1 MSQYHDEYSA
11 SAERESKDPL
21 YWDEFKTG
29 KPLSYRQ
36 RKAEEYEMQMGRQV
50 TIEYKGVPVH
60 VDHFGEKHIEEQYQ
74 KQHGNQ
80 NQLKSNKMKTS
91 KIKSIQ
97 NDGTWK
103 DLYKFEVQMENGDVG
118 GCFAKTQIPTWK
130 VGDEMN
136 YEYTQ
141 KGKYWNIK
149 FLQASKPAWNGGGA
163 AKSFGKSPE
172 DKADIARA
180 VALKAAVD
188 LHKGEGQD
196 INQQIG
202 IICATAQA
210 FEIYLTTGDN
220 PYKDAIHD
228 AQLSNADDLPF

>member
-1 MSQYHDEYSA
+1 MSWQF
-11 SAERESKDPL
+11 
-21 YWDEFKTG
+21 W
-29 KPLSYRQ
+29 
-36 RKAEEYEMQMGRQV
+36 EEYENGRISFSRKKYWENLFQREHYIPV
-50 TIEYKGVPVH
+50 AYKGIKMKINIDDDV
-60 VDHFGEKHIEEQYQ
+60 EAKYQ
-74 KQHGNQ
+74 EIIKNQ
-80 NQLKSNKMKTS
+80 NKNQMKTS

-97 NDGTWK
+97 NDGTWN
-103 DLYKFEVQMENGDVG
+103 DLFKFEVEMENGDVG
-118 GCFAKTQIPTWK
+118 GCFAKTQIPSWK

-149 FLQASKPAWNGGGA
+149 FLPSNKPAWNSGGA

-188 LHKGEGQD
+188 LHKGEGEPMEK
-196 INQQIG
+196 QIG

-210 FEIYLTTGDN
+210 FEIYLTSGEN
-220 PYKDAIHD
+220 PYKDAIAD
-228 AQLSNADDLPF
+228 GKMNNADDLPF

>member
-1 MSQYHDEYSA
+1 MSQFYDEYSA
-11 SAERESKDPL
+11 DAEREQWK
-21 YWDEFKTG
+21 YWDEYKTG

-36 RKAEEYEMQMGRQV
+36 RKTQERELELGRQV
-50 TIEYKGVPVH
+50 TIAYKGKPVH
-60 VDHFGEKHIEEQYQ
+60 ISTFEESHIEEQYQ
-74 KQHGNQ
+74 KQH
-80 NQLKSNKMKTS
+80 KSSNMKTS

-97 NDGTWK
+97 NDGTWN
-103 DLYKFEVQMENGDVG
+103 DLFKFEVQMENGDVG

-141 KGKYWNIK
+141 KGKFWNIK
-149 FLQASKPAWNGGGA
+149 FLQSNKPAWNGGSSA
-163 AKSFGKSPE
+163 PKSYGKSPE

-188 LHKGEGQD
+188 LHKGEGEPMEK
-196 INQQIG
+196 QIG

-210 FEIYLTTGDN
+210 FEVYLTTGDN
-220 PYKDAIHD
+220 PYKDAIMD
-228 AQLSNADDLPF
+228 GKLSNADDLPF

>member
-21 YWDEFKTG
+21 YWDEYKTG

-36 RKAEEYEMQMGRQV
+36 RKSEEYEMQMGRQV

-60 VDHFGEKHIEEQYQ
+60 VNHFGEKHIEEQYQ
-74 KQHGNQ
+74 KQH
-80 NQLKSNKMKTS
+80 KSNKMKTS

-118 GCFAKTQIPTWK
+118 GAFAKTQIPTWK
-130 VGDEMN
+130 VGDEKS
-136 YEYTQ
+136 YEYEQ
-141 KGKYWNIK
+141 KGKFWNIK
-149 FLQASKPAWNGGGA
+149 FLADAKPAWNGGGA

-188 LHKGEGQD
+188 LRNSD
-196 INQQIG
+196 DPFQI
-202 IICATAQA
+202 IQVAMQ
-210 FEIYLTTGDN
+210 FEHYLTTGRNLNGDAQH
-220 PYKDAIHD
+220 DAIANRHD
-228 AQLSNADDLPF
+228 SNADDLPF

>member
-1 MSQYHDEYSA
+1 MSQFYDEYSA
-11 SAERESKDPL
+11 DAEREQWQ
-21 YWDEFKTG
+21 YWDEYKTG

-36 RKAEEYEMQMGRQV
+36 RKSQEYEMQMGRQV
-50 TIEYKGVPVH
+50 TIAYKGKPVH
-60 VDHFGEKHIEEQYQ
+60 ISTFEEKHIEEQYQ
-74 KQHGNQ
+74 KQH
-80 NQLKSNKMKTS
+80 KISNMKTS

-97 NDGTWK
+97 NDGTWN
-103 DLYKFEVQMENGDVG
+103 DLFKFEVQMENGDVG

-149 FLQASKPAWNGGGA
+149 FLQSSKPAWNGGGA

-220 PYKDAIHD
+220 PYKDAIMD

>member
-11 SAERESKDPL
+11 DAEREQKQCL
-21 YWDEFKTG
+21 YQYWKEFETG
-29 KPLSYRQ
+29 KPLSYRE
-36 RKAEEYEMQMGRQV
+36 RKREEYELSQGRLITV
-50 TIEYKGVPVH
+50 AYKGVMMH
-60 VDHFGEKHIEEQYQ
+60 IDFETDLEKKYNEIIN
-74 KQHGNQ
+74 NQ
-80 NQLKSNKMKTS
+80 NKMKTS

-97 NDGTWK
+97 NDGTWN
-103 DLYKFEVQMENGDVG
+103 DLFKFEVEMENGDVG

-136 YEYTQ
+136 YDYTQ
-141 KGKYWNIK
+141 KGKFWNIK
-149 FLQASKPAWNGGGA
+149 FLPAWTGRSSA
-163 AKSFGKSPE
+163 PKSYGKSPD

-188 LHKGEGQD
+188 LHKGEGEAMEK
-196 INQQIG
+196 QIG

-220 PYKDAIHD
+220 PYKDAIMD
-228 AQLSNADDLPF
+228 GKMSNADDLPF

>member
-1 MSQYHDEYSA
+1 MSEQWQ
-11 SAERESKDPL
+11 

-29 KPLSYRQ
+29 KPLSYRE
-36 RKAEEYEMQMGRQV
+36 RKREEYEFSQGRLITV
-50 TIEYKGVPVH
+50 AYKGVMMH
-60 VDHFGEKHIEEQYQ
+60 IDFETDLEKEYQ
-74 KQHGNQ
+74 SIINKQ
-80 NQLKSNKMKTS
+80 NKMKTS

-118 GCFAKTQIPTWK
+118 GAFAKTQIPSWK

-136 YEYTQ
+136 YEYEQ
-141 KGKYWNIK
+141 KGKFWNIK
-149 FLQASKPAWNGGGA
+149 FLQSNKPAWNGGGA

-228 AQLSNADDLPF
+228 CKLSNADDLPF

>member
-1 MSQYHDEYSA
+1 MSQYHDEFA
-11 SAERESKDPL
+11 NDAEREQWQ
-21 YWDEFKTG
+21 YWDEYKTG
-29 KPLSYRQ
+29 KPLTYRQ
-36 RKAEEYEMQMGRQV
+36 RKREEYEFSQGRLITV
-50 TIEYKGVPVH
+50 AYKGVMMH
-60 VDHFGEKHIEEQYQ
+60 IDFETDLEKKYNEII
-74 KQHGNQ
+74 KNQ
-80 NQLKSNKMKTS
+80 NKMKTS

-97 NDGTWK
+97 NDGTWN
-103 DLYKFEVQMENGDVG
+103 DLFKFEVQMENGDVG
-118 GCFAKTQIPTWK
+118 GVFAKTQIPTWK

-149 FLQASKPAWNGGGA
+149 FLQSSKPAWNGGGA
-163 AKSFGKSPE
+163 APKSYGKSPE

-188 LHKGEGQD
+188 LHKGEGEPMEK
-196 INQQIG
+196 QIG

-220 PYKDAIHD
+220 PYKDAIMD

>member
-1 MSQYHDEYSA
+1 MSQYHDEFA
-11 SAERESKDPL
+11 NDAEREQWQ
-21 YWDEFKTG
+21 YWDEYKTG
-29 KPLSYRQ
+29 KPLTYRQ
-36 RKAEEYEMQMGRQV
+36 RKREEYEFSQGRLITV
-50 TIEYKGVPVH
+50 AYKGVMMH
-60 VDHFGEKHIEEQYQ
+60 IDFETDLEKKYNEII
-74 KQHGNQ
+74 KNQ
-80 NQLKSNKMKTS
+80 NKMKTS

-97 NDGTWK
+97 NDGTWN
-103 DLYKFEVQMENGDVG
+103 DLFKFEVQMENGDVG
-118 GCFAKTQIPTWK
+118 GVFAKTQIPTWK

-149 FLQASKPAWNGGGA
+149 FLQSSKPAWNGGGA
-163 AKSFGKSPE
+163 APKSYGKSPE

-220 PYKDAIHD
+220 PYKDAIMD
-228 AQLSNADDLPF
+228 GKMSNADDLPF

>member
-1 MSQYHDEYSA
+1 MSQFYDEYSA
-11 SAERESKDPL
+11 DAEREQWQ

-36 RKAEEYEMQMGRQV
+36 RKREENEFAMGRLITV
-50 TIEYKGVPVH
+50 AYKGVMMH
-60 VDHFGEKHIEEQYQ
+60 IDFETDLEKKYNEII
-74 KQHGNQ
+74 KNQ
-80 NQLKSNKMKTS
+80 NKMKTS

-118 GCFAKTQIPTWK
+118 GAFAKTQVPSWK
-130 VGDEMN
+130 VGDEKS
-136 YEYTQ
+136 YEYEQ
-141 KGKYWNIK
+141 KGKFWNIK
-149 FLQASKPAWNGGGA
+149 FLADSKPTWNGGGG

-188 LHKGEGQD
+188 LRNSD
-196 INQQIG
+196 DPFQI
-202 IICATAQA
+202 IQVAMQ
-210 FEIYLTTGDN
+210 FEHYLTTGRNLNGDAQH
-220 PYKDAIHD
+220 DAIANRHD
-228 AQLSNADDLPF
+228 LNADDLPF

>member
-1 MSQYHDEYSA
+1 MSEQWQ
-11 SAERESKDPL
+11 

-29 KPLSYRQ
+29 KPLSYRE
-36 RKAEEYEMQMGRQV
+36 RKREEYEFSQGRLITV
-50 TIEYKGVPVH
+50 AYKGVMMH
-60 VDHFGEKHIEEQYQ
+60 IDFETDLEKEYQ
-74 KQHGNQ
+74 SIINKQ
-80 NQLKSNKMKTS
+80 NKMKTS

-118 GCFAKTQIPTWK
+118 GAFAKTQIPSWK

-136 YEYTQ
+136 YEYEQ
-141 KGKYWNIK
+141 KGKFWNIK
-149 FLQASKPAWNGGGA
+149 FLQSNKPAWNGGGA

-188 LHKGEGQD
+188 LHKGEGEPMEH
-196 INQQIG
+196 QIG
-202 IICATAQA
+202 RICATAQA

-220 PYKDAIHD
+220 PYKDAIMD

>member
-11 SAERESKDPL
+11 DAEREQWQ
-21 YWDEFKTG
+21 YWDEYKTG

-60 VDHFGEKHIEEQYQ
+60 VNHFGEKHIEEQYQ
-74 KQHGNQ
+74 KQH
-80 NQLKSNKMKTS
+80 KISNMKTS

-118 GCFAKTQIPTWK
+118 GAFAKTQIPSWK

-136 YEYTQ
+136 YEYEQ
-141 KGKYWNIK
+141 KGKFWNIK
-149 FLQASKPAWNGGGA
+149 FLQSNKPAWNGGGA

-228 AQLSNADDLPF
+228 GKMSNADDLPF

>member
-1 MSQYHDEYSA
+1 MTEQWQ
-11 SAERESKDPL
+11 

-36 RKAEEYEMQMGRQV
+36 RKREEYEFSQGRLITV
-50 TIEYKGVPVH
+50 AYKGVMMH
-60 VDHFGEKHIEEQYQ
+60 IDFETDLEKKYSEII
-74 KQHGNQ
+74 KNQ
-80 NQLKSNKMKTS
+80 NKMKTS

-97 NDGTWK
+97 ADGTWNE
-103 DLYKFEVQMENGDVG
+103 YFKFEVEMENGDVG
-118 GCFAKTQIPTWK
+118 GTLSKSQTPPYK

-149 FLQASKPAWNGGGA
+149 FLQSNKPAWNGGGS
-163 AKSFGKSPE
+163 AKSFAKSNE
-172 DKADIARA
+172 DKSADIARA

-188 LHKGEGQD
+188 LHKGEGQP

-202 IICATAQA
+202 MICATAQA
-210 FEIYLTTGDN
+210 FEIYLTTGEN
-220 PYKDAIHD
+220 PYKDAIQD
-228 AQLSNADDLPF
+228 GKMNNADDLPF

>member
-1 MSQYHDEYSA
+1 
-11 SAERESKDPL
+11 
-21 YWDEFKTG
+21 
-29 KPLSYRQ
+29 
-36 RKAEEYEMQMGRQV
+36 
-50 TIEYKGVPVH
+50 
-60 VDHFGEKHIEEQYQ
+60 
-74 KQHGNQ
+74 
-80 NQLKSNKMKTS
+80 MKTS

-97 NDGTWK
+97 NDGTWN
-103 DLYKFEVQMENGDVG
+103 DLFKFEVQMENGDVG
-118 GCFAKTQIPTWK
+118 GVFAKTQVPTWK

-188 LHKGEGQD
+188 LRNSDEPF
-196 INQQIG
+196 QI
-202 IICATAQA
+202 IQVAMQ
-210 FEIYLTTGDN
+210 FEHYLTTGRNINGDAQH
-220 PYKDAIHD
+220 DAIANRHD
-228 AQLSNADDLPF
+228 SNSDDLPF